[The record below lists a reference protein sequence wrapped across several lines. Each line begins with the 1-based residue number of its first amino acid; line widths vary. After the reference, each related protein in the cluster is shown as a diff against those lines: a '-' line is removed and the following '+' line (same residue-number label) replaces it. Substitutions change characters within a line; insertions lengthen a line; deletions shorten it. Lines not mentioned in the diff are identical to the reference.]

1 MKKLC
6 IYLPLAILA
15 TLFFSCVKDDDGTG
29 SGGDPPLSYNLSFYF
44 SDSLGNNLL
53 PYDLPENPIVDPES
67 FYAYSDREDNI
78 GRYIRT
84 EANGY
89 TFEMSEL
96 MYNIHT
102 DTTGW
107 QQDSIIYFYPC
118 FGQVCDTV
126 EIYKTDIGTGT
137 RFNDDW
143 PHCSAQWIIYQ
154 SDTLEMPYCRIIPV
168 VTN

>member
-53 PYDLPENPIVDPES
+53 PYDLPENPIVNPES
-67 FYAYSDREDNI
+67 FYAYSDREDDI
-78 GRYIRT
+78 GHYTRSDEY
-84 EANGY
+84 GY
-89 TFEMSEL
+89 YFVMSEL
-96 MYNIHT
+96 IYTIQT
-102 DTTGW
+102 DTNGW
-107 QQDSIIYFYPC
+107 QQDSIFYFYPC
-118 FGQVCDTV
+118 FGQDCDTIK
-126 EIYKTDIGTGT
+126 IYKPDIGNGII
-137 RFNDDW
+137 NNNES
-143 PHCSAQWIIYQ
+143 PNCSAQWIVYQ
-154 SDTLEMPYCRIIPV
+154 SDTLDTPYCRLIPV